1 MGVSCYPPF
10 LVRNVIR
17 MSRDAVL
24 SPDLH
29 LSIFVMHFV
38 VEKIWIGFA
47 PVQRGVTRDVCY
59 AGICAVRGRQRL
71 SGLVLKSKMSVCRN
85 VISIPFTIFFVS
97 GCARPPA

>member
-38 VEKIWIGFA
+38 VEKIWIRVLTKLHFA
-47 PVQRGVTRDVCY
+47 PVQRGVLTGSAHHSPRTEKTTK
-59 AGICAVRGRQRL
+59 
-71 SGLVLKSKMSVCRN
+71 SVLE
-85 VISIPFTIFFVS
+85 
-97 GCARPPA
+97 